1 LAKQKVGRND
11 PCPCGSGKKYKKCC
25 GVVDDFIEA
34 SDDPFTR
41 GSRLM
46 TAVKMKLD
54 EYFENVIKKIR
65 KDAQTQFLRFSVN
78 KALPPEHES
87 IFSDWLWFDLLTEDE
102 NTLAYHYML
111 ENANYIPTSLHDTLG
126 ALSISFPSV
135 YRVEEISDYYIRAR
149 DIFLDH
155 PCDILLKEPWE
166 GIDGDTDLLLFGRLV
181 IIEDESLFSGMV
193 LAVDNKAGQHEFLLE
208 HMEFI
213 RQLLNSTMLNTLKFH
228 GEMLYG
234 IFDHAYNKMLV
245 NFNDMRSCE
254 INEEEKVLLLED
266 LTTDNEYERLYD
278 SADFT
283 WFTPAGE
290 NRGYMR
296 IMVGKSVVVT
306 CADVLE
312 DIKKL
317 ENKVGVI
324 LPGKELQVFSNRF
337 LQQPPP
343 ADKNWLWFMIVKDQ
357 ETERWLDT
365 PMSELDGKSPRER
378 LSEDGGREQLIEM
391 LDRFLATRE
400 NETEKELIQHMKD
413 RIFNFLINPSC
424 PKDIP

>member
-1 LAKQKVGRND
+1 MAKEKVGRND

-25 GVVDDFIEA
+25 GIVDNFIEA

-41 GSRLM
+41 YSRLM
-46 TAVKMKLD
+46 TAVKMKLND
-54 EYFENVIKKIR
+54 YFENVIKKIR
-65 KDAQTQFLRFSVN
+65 KDAQTQFLHFSVN
-78 KALPPEHES
+78 RTLPPEHES
-87 IFSDWLWFDLLTEDE
+87 VFSDWLWFDLLTEDE
-102 NTLAYHYML
+102 NTLAYHYMV
-111 ENANYIPTSLHDTLG
+111 ENANYIPTTLHETLG

-135 YRVEEISDYYIRAR
+135 YRVEEISDYYIKAR
-149 DIFLDH
+149 DIFLDR

-213 RQLLNSTMLNTLKFH
+213 RGLLNETMINTLKFH

-234 IFDHAYNKMLV
+234 IFDHAYNKTLV
-245 NFNDMRSCE
+245 NFNDIRSCE
-254 INEEEKVLLLED
+254 INDEEKVLLLEN
-266 LTTDNEYERLYD
+266 LTTDEDYEQLYD
-278 SADFT
+278 SAGFT
-283 WFTPAGE
+283 WFTPTGE
-290 NRGYMR
+290 NRGYVR

-312 DIKKL
+312 DVKKL
-317 ENKVGVI
+317 ENKVSAL
-324 LPGKELQVFSNRF
+324 LPGKELEVVSNRF
-337 LQQPPP
+337 LQQPP
-343 ADKNWLWFMIVKDQ
+343 ATDKNWLWFTIVKDQ

-365 PMSELDGKSPRER
+365 AVSELEGKSPRER
-378 LSEDGGREQLIEM
+378 LSDDGGQEQLIQM

-400 NETEKELIQHMKD
+400 NETEKELIEYMKS
-413 RIFNFLINPSC
+413 RILNF
-424 PKDIP
+424 

>member
-1 LAKQKVGRND
+1 MAKQKVGRND

-413 RIFNFLINPSC
+413 RIVNF
-424 PKDIP
+424 

>member
-1 LAKQKVGRND
+1 MVRQKVGRND

-25 GVVDDFIEA
+25 GLVNDLVEA

-41 GSRLM
+41 GSKLM

-65 KDAQTQFLRFSVN
+65 KDAQFQFLHFSVDRT
-78 KALPPEHES
+78 LPPEHES
-87 IFSDWLWFDLLTEDE
+87 IFSDWLWFDLLTEDD
-102 NTLAYHYML
+102 NTLAYHYL
-111 ENANYIPTSLHDTLG
+111 VENGYYIAPSLQDTLG

-135 YRVEEISDYYIRAR
+135 YQVEEISDYYIKAR
-149 DIFLDH
+149 DIFLDR

-181 IIEDESLFSGMV
+181 RIEDESLFSGMV
-193 LAVDNKAGQHEFLLE
+193 LAVDNKAGQQDFLLD

-213 RQLLNSTMLNTLKFH
+213 RRLLNGTMINTLKFH
-228 GEMLYG
+228 AEMLYG
-234 IFDHAYNKMLV
+234 VFDHAYSKTLL

-254 INEEEKVLLLED
+254 IDEQQSIHLLEN
-266 LTTDNEYERLYD
+266 LTTGDEYQRLYNC
-278 SADFT
+278 AGFT
-283 WFTPAGE
+283 WFQPSGE
-290 NRGYMR
+290 NRGYVR
-296 IMVGKSVVVT
+296 IMLGKSVVVA

-317 ENKVGVI
+317 EEKVTSL

-337 LQQPPP
+337 LQEPPP
-343 ADKNWLWFMIVKDQ
+343 ADKSQLWFTIVKDQ

-365 PMSELDGKSPRER
+365 PMSELEGRSPRER
-378 LSEDGGREQLIEM
+378 LSEDGGRKQLIQM
-391 LDRFLATRE
+391 LDNFLASRE
-400 NETEKELIQHMKD
+400 NETEKELIEYMKE
-413 RIFNFLINPSC
+413 RIS
-424 PKDIP
+424 